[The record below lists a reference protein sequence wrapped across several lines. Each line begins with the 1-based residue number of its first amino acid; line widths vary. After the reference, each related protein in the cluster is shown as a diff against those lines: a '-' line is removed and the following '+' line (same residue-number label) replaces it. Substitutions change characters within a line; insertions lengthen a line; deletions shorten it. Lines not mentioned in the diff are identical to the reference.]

1 MLGRHYGYLS
11 RPAPKKGSK
20 TFAGIGEGLFMLLPK
35 NKQEETIWSGI
46 TKPLISCSKNWAQ
59 I

>member
-20 TFAGIGEGLFMLLPK
+20 TFAGIGEGLFMLLP
-35 NKQEETIWSGI
+35 
-46 TKPLISCSKNWAQ
+46 
-59 I
+59 